1 MVVKT
6 EDGLSLNRE
15 MMRLTKGHNLA
26 VKEPFLKRPFDF
38 ILTLVGK
45 GCCKKRDCRDSEK
58 VGWGC

>member
-15 MMRLTKGHNLA
+15 TIRLTKGHNLA

-45 GCCKKRDCRDSEK
+45 GCCKKSDL
-58 VGWGC
+58 